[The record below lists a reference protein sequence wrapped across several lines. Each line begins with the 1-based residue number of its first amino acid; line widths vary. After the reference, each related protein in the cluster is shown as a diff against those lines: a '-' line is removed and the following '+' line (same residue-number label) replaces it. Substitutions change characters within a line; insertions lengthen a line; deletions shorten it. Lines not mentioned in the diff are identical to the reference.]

1 MSATAPALSLS
12 RVKKSYGGHRAVCD
26 VSLEIARGTLLTL
39 LGPSGCGKSTLLR
52 MIAGF
57 VAPSGGEIRINGRDV
72 TGMAP
77 EKRPTAMVFQ
87 SYALFPHMTVLE
99 NVAFGLRVRRTP
111 RAAARR
117 EVDQALALVKMGEFA
132 GRYPSELSGG
142 QQQRVA
148 LARCLVVRPD
158 ILLLDEPFGAL
169 DRSLRES
176 MQVELRK
183 LQRQLSITMLVVTH
197 DQQEA
202 LVLSDQIAV
211 MNAGEIEQFAPPAD
225 LYDRP
230 ATRFVADFM
239 GVSNILPG
247 TIDRNGGTRRFL
259 PDLGGAIAVPEDWGG
274 SGCDRLHLAVRPEAL
289 RLVRP
294 DDPRATLS
302 GAVVF
307 TSTVGSQIT
316 CEIKIGHTV
325 IIAAVPRSPEPIAVG
340 GMVGVEFDPA
350 HVVALSR

>member
-1 MSATAPALSLS
+1 MSAAAPALSLFS
-12 RVKKSYGGHRAVCD
+12 VRKSYGDHRAVSD
-26 VSLEIARGTLLTL
+26 VSLDIARGTLLTL

-57 VAPSGGEIRINGRDV
+57 VVPSGGEIRINGRNV

-87 SYALFPHMTVLE
+87 SYALFPHMTVFD

-117 EVDQALALVKMGEFA
+117 QVDDALALVKMSGFA

-148 LARCLVVRPD
+148 LARCLVVRPE

-169 DRSLRES
+169 DRGLREA

-183 LQRQLSITMLVVTH
+183 LQRHLSITMLVVTH

-202 LVLSDQIAV
+202 LVLSDHVAV
-211 MNAGEIEQFAPPAD
+211 MNAGEIEQFAPPAM

-239 GVSNILPG
+239 GVSNILSG
-247 TIDRNGGTRRFL
+247 TVDRHGATTRFL
-259 PDLGGAIAVPEDWGG
+259 PDVGGAIAVPEDWGG
-274 SGCDRLHLAVRPEAL
+274 SGRDRLHLAVRPETL
-289 RLVRP
+289 RLVGP
-294 DDPRATLS
+294 DDPRATLR

-307 TSTVGSQIT
+307 TSMVGSQIT
-316 CEIKIGHTV
+316 CEIKIGETS
-325 IIAAVPRSPEPIAVG
+325 IIAAVQRSPEPVAVG
-340 GMVGVEFDPA
+340 STVGIVFDPA